1 MTVSQ
6 VVFILLSIAALG
18 GALGVVFARNLFRA
32 ALALVLSFVGV
43 AGFYVLLEAE
53 FLAMVQ
59 ILVYVGAIAILII
72 FAIMLSRRMMSSE
85 TQPWNEQWVGAVVVA
100 AALFA
105 ALVFILSRVDWPATE
120 AQVPADSI
128 SQLGQALVSPD
139 FYVLPFEVAS
149 VLLLVALV
157 GAVIIAREQ

>member
-32 ALALVLSFVGV
+32 ALALVLSFIGI

-120 AQVPADSI
+120 AEVPADSI

>member
-1 MTVSQ
+1 MSVSQ

-18 GALGVVFARNLFRA
+18 GALGVVFARNLFRS

-53 FLAMVQ
+53 LLAMIQ

-72 FAIMLSRRMMSSE
+72 FAIMLSRRLMSSE
-85 TQPWNEQWVGAVVVA
+85 TLPWNEQWVGAVIVAVV
-100 AALFA
+100 LFA
-105 ALVFILSRVDWPATE
+105 ALVFILIRVDWPTAE
-120 AQVPADSI
+120 ASVPADSI

>member
-6 VVFILLSIAALG
+6 VVFIILSIAALG
-18 GALGVVFARNLFRA
+18 GALGVVFARNLFRS

-53 FLAMVQ
+53 LLAMIQ

-85 TQPWNEQWVGAVVVA
+85 TQPWNEQWVGAIIVAVV
-100 AALFA
+100 LFA
-105 ALVFILSRVDWPATE
+105 ALVFLLVRMDWPTTE